1 MAAPDAPAACLLHF
15 GDERAAAARLAAAC
29 GLPALEIARH
39 RFPDGEL
46 KLTLPVDAAGQLPAR
61 AVLLRSL
68 DQPNEKLIELLLAAR
83 SARSLG
89 VRQLTLVAPYLAYMR
104 QDIAFH
110 PGEAV
115 SQRIV
120 GPFLASLFDAVV
132 TVDPH
137 LHRVA
142 TLDEAVPAAR
152 TVALSGAPLLA
163 DWIVQQRPG
172 ALLVGP
178 DGESA
183 QWVAQAAAR
192 HGLEHAVCT
201 KERHGDRSVTI
212 HLPPVAVQGR
222 AVVLLDDMASTGHT
236 LAQAARLLLQDGAAS
251 VDVAVT
257 HALIDAEALAALHA
271 AGVGEFWSTDCVA
284 HPMNAVAMAVA
295 LARGGSCGARGL
307 IFPVAC
313 VCPTEYVALSAM
325 VQQPVFWWPACV
337 TLRFAAADSFQLL
350 VDFWRATAWVSIG
363 ARQNSK
369 FIGPISPQPF
379 GQVPCRAVCG
389 VAALVDSRAIHC
401 APRLAPH
408 PGRVLVRLQ

>member
-1 MAAPDAPAACLLHF
+1 MGLASPCLLHF
-15 GDERAAAARLAAAC
+15 EDETDAAQRLGAASGMPVLQV
-29 GLPALEIARH
+29 ARH

-46 KLTLPVDAAGQLPAR
+46 KITLPVDGAGRLPER

-68 DQPNEKLIELLLAAR
+68 YQPNDKLVELLITAQA
-83 SARSLG
+83 ARSLG
-89 VRQLTLVAPYLAYMR
+89 VCHLTLVAPYLAYMR

-120 GPFLASLFDAVV
+120 GPFLAGLFDAVV

-142 TLDEAVPAAR
+142 TLHEAVPAAQ
-152 TVALSGAPLLA
+152 TVVLSGAPLLA

-192 HGLEHAVCT
+192 HGLDHAVCT

-212 HLPPVAVQGR
+212 QLPPVDVQGR

-236 LAQAARLLLQDGAAS
+236 LAQATRLLLQAGAAS

-257 HALIDAEALAALHA
+257 HALIDVPSLAALHA
-271 AGVGEFWSTDCVA
+271 AGVGQFWSTDCVE
-284 HPMNAVAMAVA
+284 HPSNAVVMATE
-295 LARGGSCGARGL
+295 LARGVAQA
-307 IFPVAC
+307 IPV
-313 VCPTEYVALSAM
+313 LG
-325 VQQPVFWWPACV
+325 
-337 TLRFAAADSFQLL
+337 
-350 VDFWRATAWVSIG
+350 I
-363 ARQNSK
+363 
-369 FIGPISPQPF
+369 
-379 GQVPCRAVCG
+379 
-389 VAALVDSRAIHC
+389 
-401 APRLAPH
+401 
-408 PGRVLVRLQ
+408 